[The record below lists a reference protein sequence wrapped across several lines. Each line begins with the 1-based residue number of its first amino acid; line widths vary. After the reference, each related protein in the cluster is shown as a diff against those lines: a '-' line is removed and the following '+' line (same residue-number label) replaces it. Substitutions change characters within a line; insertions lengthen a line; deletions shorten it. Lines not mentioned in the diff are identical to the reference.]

1 MNATGPGATPVPFW
15 RAGLLC
21 RFPRC
26 GAGPLYDGILSVRE
40 QCAVC
45 GLNLRAHDSGDGPA
59 VLVFF
64 VLATIVVAL
73 VFWVEFTFMPPLWV
87 HAVIWPIVTLPL
99 ALVLMRPGKAT
110 MIALQFQHRASEMEL

>member
-1 MNATGPGATPVPFW
+1 
-15 RAGLLC
+15 
-21 RFPRC
+21 
-26 GAGPLYDGILSVRE
+26 VRE